1 MPSKFLGVSRAT
13 KRTILNID
21 KSNHRRND
29 KSLSKAKLTL
39 IRARVRHQIDLM
51 DTSSKG
57 SVKMSRHLCR
67 YFLLV
72 TDVFNRFLWL
82 RPLESKALKLLCDCM
97 NIKLIY
103 SRPRHNQLQGKVERY
118 YRALRS
124 KMEYNLQK
132 IGQYGVKWE
141 KQLPLYQRILNND
154 PKEVIAYKTPFE
166 IYVARNCNAF
176 RESTLQDE
184 ILPSAG
190 RARPTKNDRY
200 RRSRQALKLRNRAKK
215 ATRRCDKRMQRTQLC
230 LNPPSVYSCGEKVCI
245 RLRGKPSNKRHVTEG
260 RIEKRKIKLHTYEVS
275 YTSPF
280 PGKEERKWVS
290 VKDITSL
297 TLEREKQK
305 KKYAKLTK
313 KKKKLTIKKSITCL

>member
-39 IRARVRHQIDLM
+39 IRARDVHVRHQIDLM
-51 DTSSKG
+51 DMSSKG

-82 RPLESKALKLLCDCM
+82 RPLESKSSQVIAIELECIYMEYGSPEIIQCDQGGEFKKALKLLCDCM

-103 SRPRHNQLQGKVERY
+103 SRPRHNQLQGKEERY

-124 KMEYNLQK
+124 KMEYDLRK
-132 IGQYGVKWE
+132 IGQDGVKRA

-166 IYVARNCNAF
+166 IYFARNCNAF
-176 RESTLQDE
+176 RESRLQDE

-190 RARPTKNDRY
+190 RVRPTKNDCY
-200 RRSRQALKLRNRAKK
+200 RRSRQALKLQNRAKK
-215 ATRRCDKRMQRTQLC
+215 ATRRCDKRM
-230 LNPPSVYSCGEKVCI
+230 
-245 RLRGKPSNKRHVTEG
+245 
-260 RIEKRKIKLHTYEVS
+260 
-275 YTSPF
+275 
-280 PGKEERKWVS
+280 
-290 VKDITSL
+290 
-297 TLEREKQK
+297 
-305 KKYAKLTK
+305 
-313 KKKKLTIKKSITCL
+313 

>member
-1 MPSKFLGVSRAT
+1 
-13 KRTILNID
+13 
-21 KSNHRRND
+21 
-29 KSLSKAKLTL
+29 
-39 IRARVRHQIDLM
+39 
-51 DTSSKG
+51 
-57 SVKMSRHLCR
+57 MSRHLCR

-166 IYVARNCNAF
+166 IYFARNCNAF
-176 RESTLQDE
+176 IESRLQDE
-184 ILPSAG
+184 ILPSAE
-190 RARPTKNDRY
+190 RVRPTKNDCY
-200 RRSRQALKLRNRAKK
+200 RRSRQALKLQNRAKK